1 MNTRPIIF
9 RIVLAA
15 IAVGPAASA
24 QTTNYVASPVSVPAL
39 PDAGASLFRVAGALA
54 LVIGIFFAGVW
65 IYRNWQRVL
74 RPRAQQP
81 KLNVLEVR
89 SLGGKH
95 ALYVVGYESER
106 FLLASSPTGVNL
118 VSQLAPA
125 DPAAAVEAEPAAPG
139 LSFAE
144 ALTRVLKGT
153 PAPGGKTGGTT

>member
-1 MNTRPIIF
+1 M
-9 RIVLAA
+9 A
-15 IAVGPAASA
+15 IGPAASA
-24 QTTNYVASPVSVPAL
+24 QTTNYVASPVSVPSL
-39 PDAGASLFRVAGALA
+39 PDAGASLFRVTGALA
-54 LVIGIFFAGVW
+54 LVIGIFLAGVW

-118 VSQLAPA
+118 VSPLPPA
-125 DPAAAVEAEPAAPG
+125 DTATATAAEAEPPAPR

-144 ALTRVLKGT
+144 SLAQVLKGT
-153 PAPGGKTGGTT
+153 PVLGRKAGGEP